1 MNCYLWLAAVYFIQY
16 GAEYDAHYDENTGFR
31 NPANNTIDDE
41 NTGFRNPANNTM
53 MRTQDSGTL
62 QITLS

>member
-31 NPANNTIDDE
+31 NPANNT
-41 NTGFRNPANNTM
+41 M

-62 QITLS
+62 QITL